1 MIPLLL
7 DLVPEICPSAGAQ
20 GRVPIRVERLIG
32 IAYLKLLVVPDHV
45 VPEERLGVDGVDEG
59 EDRLIIAILLL
70 GMWGTDCS

>member
-1 MIPLLL
+1 M
-7 DLVPEICPSAGAQ
+7 
-20 GRVPIRVERLIG
+20 RVEGLIG
-32 IAYLKLLVVPDHV
+32 IAYLKLLVVPNQV